1 MLSANNKTSKNI
13 FAGDLNINVLDYESN
28 KKVKHFLSSMFQ
40 YNMIPTINRPTRVTR
55 NTATAIDHII
65 TNTVISGIQH
75 RSGIIKTD
83 ISDHFPIAFALKTCE
98 KSKPEDKAQFTHKGF
113 QGEEQIELFKHE
125 LSQIIWKNII
135 KTLDSPNSAYENF
148 FGILF
153 KTCDIY
159 FPKVRIK
166 MKVKTN
172 QNPWI
177 TKGIRKS
184 FKKKEKFYE
193 QFLKKRTPQGE
204 QQYRNYKNLF
214 EIIKKKA
221 KKIYYSNKLLKC
233 TGDIQKHGK
242 L

>member
-1 MLSANNKTSKNI
+1 
-13 FAGDLNINVLDYESN
+13 
-28 KKVKHFLSSMFQ
+28 
-40 YNMIPTINRPTRVTR
+40 
-55 NTATAIDHII
+55 
-65 TNTVISGIQH
+65 
-75 RSGIIKTD
+75 
-83 ISDHFPIAFALKTCE
+83 
-98 KSKPEDKAQFTHKGF
+98 
-113 QGEEQIELFKHE
+113 
-125 LSQIIWKNII
+125 
-135 KTLDSPNSAYENF
+135 
-148 FGILF
+148 
-153 KTCDIY
+153 
-159 FPKVRIK
+159 

-193 QFLKKRTPQGE
+193 QFLKKRTPRGE

-233 TGDIQKHGK
+233 TGDIKKHGK